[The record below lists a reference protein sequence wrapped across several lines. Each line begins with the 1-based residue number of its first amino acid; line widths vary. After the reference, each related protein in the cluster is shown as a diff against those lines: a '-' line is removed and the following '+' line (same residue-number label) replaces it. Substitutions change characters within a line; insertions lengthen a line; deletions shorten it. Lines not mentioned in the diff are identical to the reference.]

1 MRRLRILYFL
11 VCLLLSPVTIV
22 NLAKAQMPQR
32 GGNQVAI
39 MGWTDDSHYQIR
51 NFDAD
56 KNLVLQS
63 VDIKTGKAVVLP
75 PTKSDRELLTQA
87 LPAGITL
94 GMTDVICPDKK
105 SAVI

>member
-1 MRRLRILYFL
+1 MRGEFILKIPIFVFLFKNIKIISLIVMRGLRILYIL
-11 VCLLLSPVTIV
+11 VCVFLSPVTIV

-51 NFDAD
+51 NFDSN
-56 KNLVLQS
+56 KNIVIQS

-75 PTKSDRELLTQA
+75 PSK
-87 LPAGITL
+87 
-94 GMTDVICPDKK
+94 
-105 SAVI
+105 